1 VLLLLECAD
10 KGYTGVGTELS
21 LVECELVL
29 NESESFQEQ
38 AHLADVESQ
47 RMHLPLNKPGWLAV
61 SSERDIAVIFGQGRR
76 VVIVDLSEV
85 EEREHIEEE
94 HGQAGSQMNVG

>member
-1 VLLLLECAD
+1 
-10 KGYTGVGTELS
+10 
-21 LVECELVL
+21 
-29 NESESFQEQ
+29 
-38 AHLADVESQ
+38 
-47 RMHLPLNKPGWLAV
+47 MHLPLNKPGWLAV